1 MSHEP
6 CSQCRMSQCADCNT
20 VCSSE
25 TVKDTYE
32 SSGAEGKQGF
42 HGDAVMDSRARDA
55 VGQLD
60 SAAG

>member
-1 MSHEP
+1 
-6 CSQCRMSQCADCNT
+6 MSQCADCNT